1 MLPESAC
8 PRCARDELSMR
19 RAAPSYNGRMK
30 IRNRR
35 LGIAKAVTMLLLTV
49 LALNSRGAAADES
62 TRHAAAPTRPSLVD
76 LASGRRDRLE
86 FGGNEFKGW
95 VDRSGDWHVEGDV
108 AHVGLLCA
116 DYQMGLRF
124 GKGSPGCTNVKWLG
138 EVLYG
143 SRRTQCNG
151 ATVKHS
157 AWQNDP
163 GLGGYFDEIS
173 CAEQVIR
180 CTGNCK

>member
-1 MLPESAC
+1 MP
-8 PRCARDELSMR
+8 

-30 IRNRR
+30 TRSRR
-35 LGIAKAVTMLLLTV
+35 LGAALAGGLLLAAV
-49 LALNSRGAAADES
+49 LWIQSHEAAADEA
-62 TRHAAAPTRPSLVD
+62 TRHASAPTRPSLAD
-76 LASGRRDRLE
+76 LASGKRDRLE
-86 FGGNEFKGW
+86 FGGDEFKGW
-95 VDRSGDWHVEGDV
+95 VDRSGDWHVEGEV

-124 GKGSPGCTNVKWLG
+124 GKGSPGCTNVRWLG

>member
-1 MLPESAC
+1 MKTQI
-8 PRCARDELSMR
+8 RKFGGV
-19 RAAPSYNGRMK
+19 AA
-30 IRNRR
+30 
-35 LGIAKAVTMLLLTV
+35 AALLLV
-49 LALNSRGAAADES
+49 VALALDARSAAADEL
-62 TRHAAAPTRPSLVD
+62 TRRASAPTRPSLAD
-76 LASGRRDRLE
+76 LASGKRDRLE
-86 FGGNEFKGW
+86 FGGDEFKGW
-95 VDRSGDWHVEGDV
+95 ADRSGDWHVEGDV

-163 GLGGYFDEIS
+163 GLGSYFGEIT
-173 CAEQVIR
+173 CAERVVR